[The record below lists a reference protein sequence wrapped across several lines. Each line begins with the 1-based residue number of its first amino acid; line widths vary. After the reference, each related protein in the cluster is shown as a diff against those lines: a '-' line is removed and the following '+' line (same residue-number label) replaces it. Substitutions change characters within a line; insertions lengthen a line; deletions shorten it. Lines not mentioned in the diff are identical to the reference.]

1 MKDLNKLIAMFRCF
15 LVTDFTREYEQITF
29 SKLFAKIKSPNP
41 KTNFN
46 IIVKPSIQGSTPDI
60 IIITND
66 LIAVADFKSGFL
78 KK

>member
-1 MKDLNKLIAMFRCF
+1 MFRCF
-15 LVTDFTREYEQITF
+15 LVTDFTREHEQITF
-29 SKLFAKIKSPNP
+29 SKFFAKIKSFNP

-66 LIAVADFKSGFL
+66 LIAVADFKSGFH